1 MKSILLVLLIL
12 TPLMV
17 YASIIQV
24 SLDGT
29 QDFTSIQI
37 AIHATADGDTILIH
51 PGTYYENVEIIGR
64 YLTIGSLELITAD
77 STYVNQTVIDADQSG
92 SCFAIWD
99 YSIVTLQGLYMTN
112 GIGTPD
118 NSYNAPIGGA
128 VYAENSDL
136 SLINSMLIGNKAMSG
151 AGIQLS
157 WSTCYLAGTTI
168 AHNYALSSG
177 GGVNFGGYSTS
188 SVPTLTFDPINRCSI
203 YSNYAMHASDIFF
216 GSQYFDNLDIYLDKF
231 TVSTTS
237 IYTREAIHLESYR
250 ETNYMTYNLV
260 INEAVIEQQFSD
272 FYVSPHGS
280 DANSGLSPD
289 EPMKTIALAILKI
302 GADNLN
308 HHTIH
313 LANGTYGEEQHFPLN
328 LRSYVNIIG
337 ESEQGVIFTGP
348 RVFFGGWDGE
358 KEVLIKNISIQA
370 TTDQQFW
377 QTNLIH
383 CISRLEGSG
392 LNLFSLTLE
401 NISFRNCLPMDFN
414 RSYAMIRFQSPGR
427 LTMKDITIEDCI
439 GSIGIYL
446 TNGNTYAENVRINNF
461 QRYPHG
467 SIGGGTALGIVFLST
482 FDIGDNIFNNLEITN
497 CNSNGGDNNVIR
509 IFNALP
515 NYQSFESYFIN
526 ATIANNSYSSG
537 NGSAVELIDGMNAT
551 FINSII
557 HNPAPTNVYLHTMFN
572 PSRLR
577 FVNSFVGSFEHPL
590 DTVNNAYSGNIVEWY
605 GDNLSGEPLFAG
617 AVADNPFSLISGS
630 PCIDAGTTDLQWLE
644 MPDVFHY
651 PEYDLIGNPRIYGD
665 YVDMGAYEWQ
675 GQTDIND
682 LVMVPTFSICNYP
695 NPFTAFT
702 NLKVVLPSNQ
712 CNDKAGVTSAS
723 IDIYNIKGQKVKSIP
738 LDPGKAGEQFSYW
751 DGRDEAGRQCSSGIY
766 LLNLKVN
773 GIGALSKKV
782 TLVR

>member
-216 GSQYFDNLDIYLDKF
+216 GSQYFDNLDIYLD
-231 TVSTTS
+231 
-237 IYTREAIHLESYR
+237 ESYR

-313 LANGTYGEEQHFPLN
+313 LANGTYGVL
-328 LRSYVNIIG
+328 
-337 ESEQGVIFTGP
+337 
-348 RVFFGGWDGE
+348 GWE
-358 KEVLIKNISIQA
+358 Y
-370 TTDQQFW
+370 
-377 QTNLIH
+377 
-383 CISRLEGSG
+383 RGS
-392 LNLFSLTLE
+392 
-401 NISFRNCLPMDFN
+401 
-414 RSYAMIRFQSPGR
+414 
-427 LTMKDITIEDCI
+427 
-439 GSIGIYL
+439 
-446 TNGNTYAENVRINNF
+446 
-461 QRYPHG
+461 
-467 SIGGGTALGIVFLST
+467 
-482 FDIGDNIFNNLEITN
+482 
-497 CNSNGGDNNVIR
+497 
-509 IFNALP
+509 
-515 NYQSFESYFIN
+515 
-526 ATIANNSYSSG
+526 
-537 NGSAVELIDGMNAT
+537 
-551 FINSII
+551 
-557 HNPAPTNVYLHTMFN
+557 
-572 PSRLR
+572 
-577 FVNSFVGSFEHPL
+577 
-590 DTVNNAYSGNIVEWY
+590 
-605 GDNLSGEPLFAG
+605 
-617 AVADNPFSLISGS
+617 
-630 PCIDAGTTDLQWLE
+630 
-644 MPDVFHY
+644 
-651 PEYDLIGNPRIYGD
+651 
-665 YVDMGAYEWQ
+665 
-675 GQTDIND
+675 
-682 LVMVPTFSICNYP
+682 
-695 NPFTAFT
+695 
-702 NLKVVLPSNQ
+702 
-712 CNDKAGVTSAS
+712 
-723 IDIYNIKGQKVKSIP
+723 
-738 LDPGKAGEQFSYW
+738 
-751 DGRDEAGRQCSSGIY
+751 
-766 LLNLKVN
+766 
-773 GIGALSKKV
+773 
-782 TLVR
+782 